1 MHMSGKSE
9 EVIFSS
15 EEPRSVEEIGEFL
28 IQAGQKLKEQ
38 GFFNLTQG
46 DKQIEVRPDGAT
58 KLELKYE
65 IEKGREIKHQF
76 EIEIEWKP
84 AAAGGAGGKVGIS

>member
-1 MHMSGKSE
+1 MSGAKE

-15 EEPRSVEEIGEFL
+15 EEPRSVSEIGDFL

-38 GFFNLTQG
+38 GFFTLTSG
-46 DKQIEVRPDGAT
+46 DKQLEVRPEGAT

-65 IEKGREIKHQF
+65 IEGAKHEF

-84 AAAGGAGGKVGIS
+84 GVGGPGSGKVDIT

>member
-1 MHMSGKSE
+1 MSKKE

-15 EEPRSVEEIGEFL
+15 EEPRSVQEIGDFL
-28 IQAGQKLKEQ
+28 ILAGQKLKEQ

-46 DKQIEVRPDGAT
+46 DQQIEVSPDGAT

-65 IEKGREIKHQF
+65 IEGAKHQF

-84 AAAGGAGGKVGIS
+84 GAAGQGGKVDIG

>member
-1 MHMSGKSE
+1 MSGRE

-15 EEPRSVEEIGEFL
+15 EEPRSVEEIGDFL
-28 IQAGQKLKEQ
+28 IQIGNKLKEQ

-46 DKQIEVRPDGAT
+46 DRQIEVRPVGAT

-65 IEKGREIKHQF
+65 IEGGTKHEF
-76 EIEIEWKP
+76 EVEIEWKP
-84 AAAGGAGGKVGIS
+84 GAGGAGKVDIT

>member
-1 MHMSGKSE
+1 MGRNE
-9 EVIFSS
+9 QIIFSS
-15 EEPRSVEEIGEFL
+15 EEPRSVQEIGEFL
-28 IQAGQKLKEQ
+28 IQIGQKLKEQ

-46 DKQIEVRPDGAT
+46 DQQIEVRPDGAT

-65 IEKGREIKHQF
+65 IEGGNKHEF

-84 AAAGGAGGKVGIS
+84 GAGGPGKVDIS

>member
-1 MHMSGKSE
+1 MSKRE

-15 EEPRSVEEIGEFL
+15 EEPRSVQEIGDFL
-28 IQAGQKLKEQ
+28 IQVGQKLREQ
-38 GFFNLTQG
+38 GFFHLTRGEQE
-46 DKQIEVRPDGAT
+46 IEIRPTGST

-65 IEKGREIKHQF
+65 IEGGTKHGF

-84 AAAGGAGGKVGIS
+84 GPGGGRVDIT

>member
-1 MHMSGKSE
+1 MSGKSE

-15 EEPRSVEEIGEFL
+15 EEPRTIQEIGDFL
-28 IQAGQKLKEQ
+28 ILAGQKLKEQ

-46 DKQIEVRPDGAT
+46 DRQIEVRPDGST

-65 IEKGREIKHQF
+65 IKGETKHQF

-84 AAAGGAGGKVGIS
+84 GVGGQGGKVDIV

>member
-1 MHMSGKSE
+1 MSRSSE
-9 EVIFSS
+9 VLFSS
-15 EEPRSVEEIGEFL
+15 EEAKTIQEIGDFL

-46 DKQIEVRPDGAT
+46 GQQVEVRPGAAP

-65 IEKGREIKHQF
+65 IEKENKHQF
-76 EIEIEWKP
+76 EIEIEWRTGMD
-84 AAAGGAGGKVGIS
+84 AGKTGKVDIS

>member
-1 MHMSGKSE
+1 MSGKKE

-15 EEPRSVEEIGEFL
+15 EEPRSVAEIGDFL

-38 GFFNLTQG
+38 GSFNLSHG
-46 DKQIEVRPDGAT
+46 EKQLEVRPEGAT

-65 IEKGREIKHQF
+65 IEGQKHQF

-84 AAAGGAGGKVGIS
+84 GIGGTGSGKVDIT

>member
-1 MHMSGKSE
+1 MSGKSE

-15 EEPRSVEEIGEFL
+15 EEPRTVQEIADFL
-28 IQAGQKLKEQ
+28 ILAGQKLKEQ
-38 GFFNLTQG
+38 GYFNLTQG
-46 DKQIEVRPDGAT
+46 DRQVEVRPDGST

-65 IEKGREIKHQF
+65 IEGVKHQF

-84 AAAGGAGGKVGIS
+84 GAQGQGGKVDIV